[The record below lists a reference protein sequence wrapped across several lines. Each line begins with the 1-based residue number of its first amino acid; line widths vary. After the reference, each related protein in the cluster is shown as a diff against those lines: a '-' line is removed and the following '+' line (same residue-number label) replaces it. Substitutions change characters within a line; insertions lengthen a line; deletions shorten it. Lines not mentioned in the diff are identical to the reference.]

1 MMRAVFIGAGAIA
14 VMTARILVKR
24 GHEVVI
30 VEQDKGRIEA
40 LSEELDCGFIHGDG
54 SKPAIL
60 READPEQTDF
70 MFCLT
75 DNDQSNILAS
85 LVGKSLGFKR
95 MVTRI
100 EDPEFEHICIGLGL
114 EDTIVP
120 ARTIGRYLADMFVG
134 HDLLELSA
142 MIKDEARVFSF
153 VVKEDDA
160 GKISALELPKDSRV
174 VCCYRDGKFMLPT
187 ADDDVRVD
195 DEVVVI
201 THSRNVPDLEKRW
214 GPRSLRK
221 QGS

>member
-1 MMRAVFIGAGAIA
+1 MRAVFIGAGAIA

-30 VEQDKGRIEA
+30 IERDKGLIDA
-40 LSEELDCGFIHGDG
+40 LVEELDCGFIHGDG

-60 READPEQTDF
+60 READPEQTNF
-70 MFCLT
+70 LFCLT
-75 DNDQSNILAS
+75 DNDQSNIIAS

-95 MVTRI
+95 LVTRI

-114 EDTIVP
+114 KDTIVP
-120 ARTIGRYLADMFVG
+120 ARTIGRYLADMFAG

-153 VVKEDDA
+153 VVKEDEA
-160 GKISALELPKDSRV
+160 GTIEALDLPKDSRV
-174 VCCYRDGKFMLPT
+174 VCSYRDGKFRLPESG
-187 ADDDVRVD
+187 DEVRAD

-201 THSRNVPDLEKRW
+201 THSRNLPDLEKRW
-214 GPRSLRK
+214 GLHE
-221 QGS
+221 

>member
-14 VMTARILVKR
+14 VMTARTLVKR

-30 VEQDKGRIEA
+30 IERDKGRIEA
-40 LSEELDCGFIHGDG
+40 LAEELDCGFVHGDG

-60 READPEQTDF
+60 REAGPEQTDF
-70 MFCLT
+70 LYCLT

-120 ARTIGRYLADMFVG
+120 ARTIGRYLADMFAG

-160 GKISALELPKDSRV
+160 GKISALDLPKDSRV
-174 VCCYRDGKFMLPT
+174 ICCYRDGKFMLPKPE
-187 ADDDVRVD
+187 DEVRLD
-195 DEVVVI
+195 DEVVII
-201 THSRNVPDLEKRW
+201 THSRNVSELEKRW
-214 GPRSLRK
+214 GPRTQRRHAI
-221 QGS
+221 

>member
-1 MMRAVFIGAGAIA
+1 MRAVFIGAGAIA

-30 VEQDKGRIEA
+30 IERDKGRIDA
-40 LSEELDCGFIHGDG
+40 LVEELDCGFIHGDG

-60 READPEQTDF
+60 REAEPEQTNF
-70 MFCLT
+70 LFCLT
-75 DNDQSNILAS
+75 GNDQSNIIAS
-85 LVGKSLGFKR
+85 LVGKSLGFRR

-120 ARTIGRYLADMFVG
+120 ARTIGRYLADMFAG

-153 VVKEDDA
+153 VVKEDEA
-160 GKISALELPKDSRV
+160 GTIEALDLPKDSRV
-174 VCCYRDGKFMLPT
+174 VCSYRDGKFRLPE
-187 ADDDVRVD
+187 AEDGLHVD

-201 THSRNVPDLEKRW
+201 THSRNLSDLVKRW
-214 GPRSLRK
+214 GPHKQQLRGK
-221 QGS
+221 

>member
-1 MMRAVFIGAGAIA
+1 MRAVFIGAGAIA
-14 VMTARILVKR
+14 VMTARTLVKR

-30 VEQDKGRIEA
+30 IERDKGRIDA
-40 LSEELDCGFIHGDG
+40 LAEELDCGFIHGDG

-60 READPEQTDF
+60 READPEHTDF
-70 MFCLT
+70 LFCLT

-120 ARTIGRYLADMFVG
+120 ARTIGRYLADMFAG
-134 HDLLELSA
+134 NDLLELSA

-153 VVKEDDA
+153 VVREEDADT
-160 GKISALELPKDSRV
+160 IEALDLPKGSRV
-174 VCCYRDGKFMLPT
+174 ICCYRDGKFRLPESG
-187 ADDDVRVD
+187 DKLLVD

-201 THSRNVPDLEKRW
+201 THSRNVPGLEERW
-214 GPRSLRK
+214 GLRK
-221 QGS
+221 QPKHGK

>member
-14 VMTARILVKR
+14 VMTARTLVKR

-30 VEQDKGRIEA
+30 IERDKGRIEA
-40 LSEELDCGFIHGDG
+40 LAEELDCGFVHGDG

-60 READPEQTDF
+60 REAGPEQTDF
-70 MFCLT
+70 LYCLT

-120 ARTIGRYLADMFVG
+120 ARTIGRYLADMFAG

-160 GKISALELPKDSRV
+160 GTISALDLPKDSRV
-174 VCCYRDGKFMLPT
+174 ICCYRDGKFMLPEPED
-187 ADDDVRVD
+187 AVRID
-195 DEVVVI
+195 DEVVII
-201 THSRNVPDLEKRW
+201 THSRNVSDLEKRW
-214 GPRSLRK
+214 GLHTQRRHII
-221 QGS
+221 